1 MNSQAEPAPAAVIAV
16 YSTFPDLAM
25 AESIGGELVEAGLA
39 ACVNILPGMRSI
51 YRWQGKIE
59 NDDEVVAIFKSQA
72 SRADELIAAIE
83 VRHPY
88 DTPAIVVLPITKG
101 SASYLN
107 WIVAETGA

>member
-1 MNSQAEPAPAAVIAV
+1 
-16 YSTFPDLAM
+16 M

-83 VRHPY
+83 DRHPY

>member
-1 MNSQAEPAPAAVIAV
+1 
-16 YSTFPDLAM
+16 M